1 MIVRSGAPRLL
12 LLAAL
17 SCSPEAELLPAE
29 GHIVLHVD
37 TDALVPSSMAPS
49 PTEQRPL
56 FDSLLIEVF
65 LPGEPEPCPTCLHEL
80 TLTADVLE
88 AGGSLALASDGAR
101 EGVRVRLSMFLAAH
115 RHSAVIDPTLSV
127 QLTALLPRF
136 PEEGGIPVPL
146 FLPTDALGAPMGT
159 LDAPIEASVAP
170 PPPSRVRTWPG
181 ARRIGCA
188 DAPQP
193 GEVCVP
199 GGAFW
204 MGNLR
209 ATENSSDPQPTAL
222 RLVTLAPFFIDARE
236 VTVGDL
242 RNGPGDQP
250 MYIGPWSGDET
261 GDDFGDWCSYP
272 VSAVANP
279 ERLSLPMNCI
289 HWAGAVAHC
298 EGRGGSLPSE
308 AQFEYVQGALEWRDF
323 VWGTD
328 IPGCNDANWG
338 RAFGINAGSSGPKT
352 VCTGF
357 LAPGDIGGPI
367 ALPPSPNPVAL
378 DPPRVRDVLLLPT
391 GAVFD
396 LSANVAEWVRDWF
409 QPKEADCW
417 RSHAGNLFHD
427 PVCEQAGELRSFRG
441 GYHTT
446 GASGLLAAERNAQLP
461 DTAINELGFRCV
473 RPAVPA
479 VMEAN

>member
-1 MIVRSGAPRLL
+1 VIARSGAPLWL
-12 LLAAL
+12 ALLA
-17 SCSPEAELLPAE
+17 CNPEAELLPAE
-29 GHIVLHVD
+29 GHIMLHID
-37 TDALVPSSMAPS
+37 TDAWVPSSTAPS
-49 PTEQRPL
+49 PTEQRAL

-65 LPGEPEPCPTCLHEL
+65 LPGEPQPCPTCLHEL

-88 AGGSLALASDGAR
+88 TGGSLAIASDGAR
-101 EGVRVRLSMFLAAH
+101 EGVRVRLSMYLAAH
-115 RHSAVIDPTLSV
+115 RHGAVIDPTVSV

-146 FLPTDALGAPMGT
+146 FLPTDAVGAPIGT
-159 LDAPIEASVAP
+159 LDAPIEAAVAE

-181 ARRIGCA
+181 AQRLGCA
-188 DAPQP
+188 DAPRP
-193 GEVCVP
+193 GEVCIP

-209 ATENSSDPQPTAL
+209 ASENSTDPQETGF

-242 RNGPGDQP
+242 RNGPGDNP
-250 MYIGPWSGDET
+250 MYIALWSGDEG
-261 GDDFGDWCSYP
+261 GDDLDDWCSYTL
-272 VSAVANP
+272 SATG
-279 ERLSLPMNCI
+279 ERDSLPMNCI

-298 EGRGGSLPSE
+298 EGRGGTLPSE
-308 AQFEYVQGALEWRDF
+308 AQFEYVAGALEWRDF

-338 RAFGINAGSSGPKT
+338 RAFGVNSGSSGPKT

-367 ALPPSPNPVAL
+367 ALPPSPNAAAMEA
-378 DPPRVRDVLLLPT
+378 PRLRDVLLLPT

-396 LSANVAEWVRDWF
+396 LAANLGEWTRDWF
-409 QPKEADCW
+409 QPKDSDCW
-417 RSHAGNLFHD
+417 RVNASNLFRD
-427 PVCEQAGELRSFRG
+427 PVCELPSAVRSFRG
-441 GYHTT
+441 GYHTG
-446 GASGLLAAERNAQLP
+446 GASALLAAERHAQLP